1 MNNDVRNMV
10 KDSLILFAITLIA
23 GLILG
28 VVYQVTKEPIAV
40 QKEKAKQEACREVF
54 ADAAGFKETERQT
67 QAGEENGQKT
77 EYNTPADASWAE
89 QGFGGVDIGETLIAE
104 DADGKALGYVITVID
119 HEGYGG
125 DIQFM
130 MGIRNDGT
138 LNGISLL
145 AISETAGL
153 GMRAEDV
160 LKPQF
165 AGKSVESFEYVKG
178 NAAAENQIDAIS
190 GATIT
195 TNALTNG
202 VNAGLYYFRTV
213 LGGGN
218 GNE

>member
-1 MNNDVRNMV
+1 MKSML
-10 KDSLILFAITLIA
+10 KDAAVLFVITFFS

-28 VVYQVTKEPIAV
+28 AVYQVTKEPIAMAE
-40 QKEKAKQEACREVF
+40 EKAAKEAYAEVF
-54 ADAAGFKETERQT
+54 PDAAEFENRELPGADEDGWRKEWEAAGF
-67 QAGEENGQKT
+67 A
-77 EYNTPADASWAE
+77 
-89 QGFGGVDIGETLIAE
+89 GVDIDNALEAKDDKGN
-104 DADGKALGYVITVID
+104 ALGYVLTMTS

-125 DIQFM
+125 DITFT

-153 GMRAEDV
+153 GMKAEDV

-165 AGKSVESFEYVKG
+165 AGKNVPSFAYTKTGAISED
-178 NAAAENQIDAIS
+178 QIDAIS

-195 TNALTNG
+195 TKAVTTAVNG
-202 VNAGLYYFRTV
+202 GLYYFQTQ

-218 GNE
+218 GTK